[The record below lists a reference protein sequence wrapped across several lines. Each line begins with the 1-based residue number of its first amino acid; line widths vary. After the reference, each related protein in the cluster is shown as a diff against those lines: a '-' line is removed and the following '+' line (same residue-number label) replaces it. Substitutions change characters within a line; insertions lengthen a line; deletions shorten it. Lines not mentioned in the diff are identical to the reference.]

1 MLSGSLLF
9 SRAALF
15 CFPAGEAVEQELQY
29 ILWQSLRGGS
39 VEFGETGLSHEA
51 VHLADE
57 EVDEFG
63 WQAVV
68 DEFALLQGVEKA
80 AHKLIFLFF
89 HAAEEAFQFQIG
101 HVGDVVEYGRGL
113 EFGHGFALD
122 GE

>member
-1 MLSGSLLF
+1 MIDGGDYNAGRAWGEHEKRLLGVSAPQKLSELVLTLLKLMLSGSLLF

-15 CFPAGEAVEQELQY
+15 CFSAGEAVEQELQY

-63 WQAVV
+63 
-68 DEFALLQGVEKA
+68 
-80 AHKLIFLFF
+80 
-89 HAAEEAFQFQIG
+89 
-101 HVGDVVEYGRGL
+101 R
-113 EFGHGFALD
+113 
-122 GE
+122 